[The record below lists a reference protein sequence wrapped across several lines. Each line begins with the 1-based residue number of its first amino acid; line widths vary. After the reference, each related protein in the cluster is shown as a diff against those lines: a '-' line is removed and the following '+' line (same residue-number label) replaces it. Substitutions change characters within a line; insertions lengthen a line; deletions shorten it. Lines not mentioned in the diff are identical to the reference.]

1 MPGLADCLEAISIEG
16 HELFYRGEIAQ
27 RILEA
32 QETGGGGLT
41 ADDLANYEVA
51 RRRPLSV
58 RYRDATIHTNPPPAS
73 GGLLIAFGL
82 GLMSAWKPHHGNAE
96 DPVHLERLARVM
108 EATQEARIAT
118 TAADGET
125 SGDVLDPKLVERYR
139 QSVLGR
145 QRLTR
150 GTTHISVVD
159 KDGNLASLTVSN
171 GEGCGHVVEGT
182 GIVLNN
188 MLGEE
193 DLNPGGFQRWPE
205 GHRMTS
211 MMAPTIVEW
220 PRGRSCALGSG
231 GSNRIRTAI
240 LQVLLDLID
249 LGLPLDEAID
259 RPRIHYEGE
268 LLSIEGG
275 FDLDRIRPL
284 ESQFE
289 VHQWDD
295 RSLFFGGVHA
305 VMAHGASYEA
315 AADPRRDGRS
325 RLL

>member
-1 MPGLADCLEAISIEG
+1 
-16 HELFYRGEIAQ
+16 
-27 RILEA
+27 
-32 QETGGGGLT
+32 
-41 ADDLANYEVA
+41 
-51 RRRPLSV
+51 V
-58 RYRDATIHTNPPPAS
+58 RYRDAIIHTNPPPAS

-82 GLMSAWKPHHGNAE
+82 ELLSAWGPHDGHSE
-96 DPVHLERLARVM
+96 DPVYLERLARVM
-108 EATQEARIAT
+108 EATQEARVAA
-118 TAADGET
+118 TAADGEIL
-125 SGDVLDPKLVERYR
+125 GDVLDPNLVERYR
-139 QSVLGR
+139 RSVLGR

-150 GTTHISVVD
+150 GTTHISVID
-159 KDGNLASLTVSN
+159 EGGNLASLTVSN
-171 GEGCGHVVEGT
+171 GESCGHVADGT

-205 GHRMTS
+205 SHRMTS

-220 PRGRSCALGSG
+220 PRDRSCALGSG

-249 LGLPLDEAID
+249 LGLPLDEAIEH
-259 RPRIHYEGE
+259 PRIHVEDE

-275 FDLDRIRPL
+275 FDLDQIRPL
-284 ESQFE
+284 EDHFP
-289 VHQWDD
+289 VHHWDD

-305 VMAHGASYEA
+305 VMEHGGKYEA

-325 RLL
+325 RVL